1 MGITVAS
8 AVPHPALCIPDLGPR
23 KREAA
28 IHSMIA
34 RAHQTG
40 AVRDVAS
47 VLDAVLMREKLSA
60 GVAAKG
66 VAIPHARALAVLEP
80 RWIVARSARG
90 IDWGAPDR
98 QAVQLVTLVLSPP
111 EWSAAAHLE
120 AVTRASAITRL
131 VRARTRLLEAADADA
146 MLALVR
152 AAAP

>member
-66 VAIPHARALAVLEP
+66 VAIPHARALAV
-80 RWIVARSARG
+80 
-90 IDWGAPDR
+90 
-98 QAVQLVTLVLSPP
+98 Q
-111 EWSAAAHLE
+111 
-120 AVTRASAITRL
+120 
-131 VRARTRLLEAADADA
+131 RARARLTAARERRWLTVYERAHA
-146 MLALVR
+146 RYGRGLAAVR
-152 AAAP
+152 GRVCQGCFITLPTSALPGPESPTVCESCGRVLCWR

>member
-98 QAVQLVTLVLSPP
+98 QAVQLVTLVLSPR
-111 EWSAAAHLE
+111 SG
-120 AVTRASAITRL
+120 
-131 VRARTRLLEAADADA
+131 ARRPTSR
-146 MLALVR
+146 R
-152 AAAP
+152 